1 MKIDAQLLWQ
11 AVKNASL
18 FCRDKTW
25 NGGEAML
32 EVESGLL
39 SVISSNDFV
48 TVVSQVPVVLPPFAE
63 VEKTHGFIG
72 TKDLKEV
79 EKGLRD
85 RTGEIEFEL
94 ASNTA
99 KEPQWWKDLETLV
112 MPALGRTPKNVGPWE
127 LNPEH
132 LTLLSRLEP
141 KGQYPLSFQAFA
153 VGDDWLWGFKYGT
166 VTYGM
171 IVPLEREQLKM
182 GEEVRKVALW

>member
-32 EVESGLL
+32 DLERGVL

-48 TVVSQVPVVLPPFAE
+48 TVISQVPDIVHVGE
-63 VEKTHGFIG
+63 GSGFIN
-72 TKDLKEV
+72 TKDLKAI
-79 EKGLRD
+79 EKDLRD
-85 RTGEIEFEL
+85 QTGEIEFEL
-94 ASNTA
+94 FTNAA
-99 KEPQWWKDLETLV
+99 KEPQWWKDLFSLV

-166 VTYGM
+166 TTYGM
-171 IVPLEREQLKM
+171 IVPLERQSLKL